1 METER
6 DGLEVEDF
14 LMEYDI
20 RDQMAYF
27 YLGEERKDWFWRVIV
42 LFFNDPQELL
52 TIY

>member
-27 YLGEERKDWFWRVIV
+27 FLGKRERTGFG
-42 LFFNDPQELL
+42 E
-52 TIY
+52 